1 MFVERFVLHLN
12 NIGEYC
18 RLEIFHFHSIN
29 KDNIQIQYSYKT
41 QLDGTL
47 LSPSSLLSYF
57 FFKKEVRTK
66 EIKVLNSATR
76 GKEN

>member
-1 MFVERFVLHLN
+1 MFVEKFVLHLN

-47 LSPSSLLSYF
+47 LYLHHHYYLI